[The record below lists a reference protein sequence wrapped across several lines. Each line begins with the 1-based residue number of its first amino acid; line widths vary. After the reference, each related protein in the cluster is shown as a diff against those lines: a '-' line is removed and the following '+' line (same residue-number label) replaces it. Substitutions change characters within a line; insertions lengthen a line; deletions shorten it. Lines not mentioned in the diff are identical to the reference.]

1 MAMLGLRKDE
11 GLGLTLAVALHVA
24 VLAIMVLRPAQTDV
38 VKPPQRIE
46 VTLSDQV
53 GMTSTSP
60 DPFSQAAPDMAP
72 EIGEAAPPPAPAPEP
87 EPAPQPVPVP
97 PPPAPAPQPR
107 PQPPKPQP
115 KPVPAPRPAPPK
127 PAPPKPA
134 PPKPTP
140 AKPAPKPAPQKAPA
154 QKPTKPAASRD
165 NSAIDKIVG
174 KSGSASS
181 KAITPPKKAGG
192 SRVGADFLAGVSG
205 ATSTQGKG
213 APAAALGPAAVSAL
227 NGAISRQLKPHWA
240 APQGA
245 DAELLVTTVRF
256 RLNKD
261 GSLDGEPQVLRTTG
275 QTATNSAQ
283 VKRHQE
289 QAIRAV
295 KLAAPF
301 NLPEDL
307 YNGWK
312 VITTNFDRR
321 LSQ

>member
-24 VLAIMVLRPAQTDV
+24 VLAVMVLRPAQTDV

-60 DPFSQAAPDMAP
+60 DPYSQAAPDIAP

-87 EPAPQPVPVP
+87 EPLPQPVPAP

-115 KPVPAPRPAPPK
+115 KPAPAPRPAPPK

-134 PPKPTP
+134 PPKPAP
-140 AKPAPKPAPQKAPA
+140 PKPAPKPAPQKTPA
-154 QKPTKPAASRD
+154 KPTASRD
-165 NSAIDKIVG
+165 SSAIDRIVR
-174 KSGSASS
+174 KSGSAPS
-181 KAITPPKKAGG
+181 KAATPPKKAGG
-192 SRVGADFLAGVSG
+192 SRIGADFLPGVPGS
-205 ATSTQGKG
+205 TSTQDKG
-213 APAAALGPAAVSAL
+213 QPAAALGPAAISAL

>member
-24 VLAIMVLRPAQTDV
+24 VLAVMVLRPAQNEV

-60 DPFSQAAPDMAP
+60 DPYSQAAPDMAP
-72 EIGEAAPPPAPAPEP
+72 ELGEAAPPPAPAPAP
-87 EPAPQPVPVP
+87 EPQPQPRPEPQPAPV
-97 PPPAPAPQPR
+97 PPAPALR
-107 PQPPKPQP
+107 PQPPQP
-115 KPVPAPRPAPPK
+115 RPAPRPAPKPAPK

-134 PPKPTP
+134 PPKPAEKPAPPKKAP
-140 AKPAPKPAPQKAPA
+140 AKPAPKAP
-154 QKPTKPAASRD
+154 ASRD
-165 NSAIDKIVG
+165 SAIDRIVG
-174 KSGSASS
+174 KPGSSAS
-181 KAITPPKKAGG
+181 KATTPPKKAGG
-192 SRVGADFLAGVSG
+192 SRVGADFLSGVSG

-213 APAAALGPAAVSAL
+213 QPAAALGPAAVSAL

-275 QTATNSAQ
+275 QNAANSAQ
-283 VKRHQE
+283 VQRHQE

>member
-11 GLGLTLAVALHVA
+11 GIGLTLAVALHLA
-24 VLAIMVLRPAQTDV
+24 VLAAMVLRPAQNEV

-72 EIGEAAPPPAPAPEP
+72 ELGEAAPPPAPAPEP
-87 EPAPQPVPVP
+87 EPLPQPEPV
-97 PPPAPAPQPR
+97 PPAPAPRPQPR
-107 PQPPKPQP
+107 PQPPRPQP
-115 KPVPAPRPAPPK
+115 KPAPAPRPAPPK

-134 PPKPTP
+134 PPKP
-140 AKPAPKPAPQKAPA
+140 APKPAPQKTPQKTPA
-154 QKPTKPAASRD
+154 KPAPSRD
-165 NSAIDKIVG
+165 SSAIDRIVG

-181 KAITPPKKAGG
+181 KATTPPKKAGG

-213 APAAALGPAAVSAL
+213 QPAAALGPAAVSAL

-261 GSLDGEPQVLRTTG
+261 GSLDGDPQVLRTTG
-275 QTATNSAQ
+275 QNAANSAQ
-283 VKRHQE
+283 VQRHQE

>member
-11 GLGLTLAVALHVA
+11 GIGLTLAVALHLA
-24 VLAIMVLRPAQTDV
+24 VLAAMVLRPAQNEV

-72 EIGEAAPPPAPAPEP
+72 ELGEAAPPPAPAPEP
-87 EPAPQPVPVP
+87 EPLPQPEPV
-97 PPPAPAPQPR
+97 PPAPAPRPQPR
-107 PQPPKPQP
+107 PQPPRPQP
-115 KPVPAPRPAPPK
+115 KPAPAPRPAPPK

-134 PPKPTP
+134 PPKPAPKAAPQKTP
-140 AKPAPKPAPQKAPA
+140 QKTQAKPAP
-154 QKPTKPAASRD
+154 SRD
-165 NSAIDKIVG
+165 SSAIDRIVG

-181 KAITPPKKAGG
+181 KATMPPKKAGG

-213 APAAALGPAAVSAL
+213 QPAAALGPAAVSAL

-261 GSLDGEPQVLRTTG
+261 GSLDGDPQVLRTTG
-275 QTATNSAQ
+275 QNAANSAQ
-283 VKRHQE
+283 VQRHQE

>member
-24 VLAIMVLRPAQTDV
+24 VLAVIVLRPAQTDV

-60 DPFSQAAPDMAP
+60 DPYSQAAPDIAP
-72 EIGEAAPPPAPAPEP
+72 ELGEAAPPPAPAPEP
-87 EPAPQPVPVP
+87 EPLPQPEPVP
-97 PPPAPAPQPR
+97 PPPAPAPRPQPQPQPQPPRPR
-107 PQPPKPQP
+107 PQP
-115 KPVPAPRPAPPK
+115 APK

-134 PPKPTP
+134 PPKPKPAPPKPAPAKPKPAQQKTA
-140 AKPAPKPAPQKAPA
+140 AKPAP
-154 QKPTKPAASRD
+154 SRD
-165 NSAIDKIVG
+165 SAIDRIVG

-181 KAITPPKKAGG
+181 KATTPPKKAGG
-192 SRVGADFLAGVSG
+192 SRVGADFLSGVSG

-213 APAAALGPAAVSAL
+213 QPAAALGPAAVSAL

-256 RLNKD
+256 RLNQD
-261 GSLDGEPQVLRTTG
+261 GSLNGDPQVLRTTG
-275 QTATNSAQ
+275 QNAANSAQ
-283 VKRHQE
+283 VQRHQE

>member
-24 VLAIMVLRPAQTDV
+24 VLAVIVLRPAQTDV

-46 VTLSDQV
+46 VTLSDQL

-60 DPFSQAAPDMAP
+60 DPFSQAAPDIAP
-72 EIGEAAPPPAPAPEP
+72 ELGEAAPPPAPAPEP
-87 EPAPQPVPVP
+87 EPLPQPEPVP
-97 PPPAPAPQPR
+97 PPPAPAPR
-107 PQPPKPQP
+107 PQPPKPRPQ
-115 KPVPAPRPAPPK
+115 PAPRPAPPK
-127 PAPPKPA
+127 PAPPKPKPA
-134 PPKPTP
+134 PPKPAP
-140 AKPAPKPAPQKAPA
+140 AKPKPAPQKPA
-154 QKPTKPAASRD
+154 AKPAPSRD
-165 NSAIDKIVG
+165 SAIDRIVG

-181 KAITPPKKAGG
+181 KATTPPKKAGG

-213 APAAALGPAAVSAL
+213 QPAAALGPAAVSAL

-261 GSLDGEPQVLRTTG
+261 GSLDGDPQVVRTTG
-275 QTATNSAQ
+275 QNAANSTQ

>member
-24 VLAIMVLRPAQTDV
+24 VLAVIVLRPAQTDV

-60 DPFSQAAPDMAP
+60 DPFSQAAPDIAP

-87 EPAPQPVPVP
+87 LPQPEPL
-97 PPPAPAPQPR
+97 PPAPAPR
-107 PQPPKPQP
+107 PLPQPKPQP
-115 KPVPAPRPAPPK
+115 KPAPAPK
-127 PAPPKPA
+127 PVPPKPA

-140 AKPAPKPAPQKAPA
+140 PKAKPAPQKPAAKPAP
-154 QKPTKPAASRD
+154 QKPAAKPAPSR
-165 NSAIDKIVG
+165 NSSAIDRIVG

-181 KAITPPKKAGG
+181 KATTPPKKAGG

-213 APAAALGPAAVSAL
+213 QPAAALGPAAVSAL

-256 RLNKD
+256 RLNQD
-261 GSLDGEPQVLRTTG
+261 GSLNGDPQVLRTTG
-275 QTATNSAQ
+275 QNAANSAQ
-283 VKRHQE
+283 VQRHQE

>member
-11 GLGLTLAVALHVA
+11 GIGLTLAVALHLA
-24 VLAIMVLRPAQTDV
+24 VLAAMVLRPAQNEV

-72 EIGEAAPPPAPAPEP
+72 ELGEAAPPPAPAPEP
-87 EPAPQPVPVP
+87 EPLPQPEPV
-97 PPPAPAPQPR
+97 PPAPAPRPQPR
-107 PQPPKPQP
+107 PQPPRPQP
-115 KPVPAPRPAPPK
+115 KPAPAPRPAPPK

-134 PPKPTP
+134 PPKP
-140 AKPAPKPAPQKAPA
+140 APKPAPQKTPQKTPA
-154 QKPTKPAASRD
+154 KPAPSRD
-165 NSAIDKIVG
+165 SSAIDRIVG

-181 KAITPPKKAGG
+181 KATTPPKKAGG
-192 SRVGADFLAGVSG
+192 SRVGADFLSGVSG

-213 APAAALGPAAVSAL
+213 QPAAALGPAAVSAL

-261 GSLDGEPQVLRTTG
+261 GSLDGDPQVLRTTG
-275 QTATNSAQ
+275 QNAANSAQ
-283 VKRHQE
+283 VQRHQE

>member
-24 VLAIMVLRPAQTDV
+24 VLAVIVLRPAQTDV

-60 DPFSQAAPDMAP
+60 DPFSQAAPDIAP

-87 EPAPQPVPVP
+87 LPQPEPL
-97 PPPAPAPQPR
+97 PPAPAPR
-107 PQPPKPQP
+107 PLPQPKPQP
-115 KPVPAPRPAPPK
+115 KPAPAPK
-127 PAPPKPA
+127 PVPPKPA

-140 AKPAPKPAPQKAPA
+140 PKPKPAPQKPAAKPAP
-154 QKPTKPAASRD
+154 QKPAAKPAPSR
-165 NSAIDKIVG
+165 NSSAIDRIVG

-181 KAITPPKKAGG
+181 KATTPPKKAGG

-213 APAAALGPAAVSAL
+213 QPAAALGPAAVSAL

-256 RLNKD
+256 RLNQD
-261 GSLDGEPQVLRTTG
+261 GSLNGDPQVLRTTG
-275 QTATNSAQ
+275 QNAANSAQ
-283 VKRHQE
+283 VQRHQE

>member
-24 VLAIMVLRPAQTDV
+24 VLAVIVLRPAQTDV

-60 DPFSQAAPDMAP
+60 DPFSQAAPDIAP

-87 EPAPQPVPVP
+87 LPQPEPL
-97 PPPAPAPQPR
+97 PPAPAPR
-107 PQPPKPQP
+107 PLPQPKPQP
-115 KPVPAPRPAPPK
+115 KPAPAPK
-127 PAPPKPA
+127 PVPPKPA

-140 AKPAPKPAPQKAPA
+140 PKPKPAPQKPAAQPAP
-154 QKPTKPAASRD
+154 QKPAAKPAPSR
-165 NSAIDKIVG
+165 NSSAIDRIVG

-181 KAITPPKKAGG
+181 KATTPPKKAGG
-192 SRVGADFLAGVSG
+192 SRVGADFLSGVSG

-213 APAAALGPAAVSAL
+213 QPAAALGPAAVSAL

-256 RLNKD
+256 RLNQD
-261 GSLDGEPQVLRTTG
+261 GSLNGDPQVLRTTG
-275 QTATNSAQ
+275 QNAANSAQ
-283 VKRHQE
+283 VQRHQE

>member
-11 GLGLTLAVALHVA
+11 GIGLTLAVALHLA
-24 VLAIMVLRPAQTDV
+24 VLAAMVLRPAQNEV

-60 DPFSQAAPDMAP
+60 DPFSQAAPDIAP
-72 EIGEAAPPPAPAPEP
+72 ELGEAAPPPAPAPEP
-87 EPAPQPVPVP
+87 EPLPQPEPV
-97 PPPAPAPQPR
+97 PPAPAPRPQPR
-107 PQPPKPQP
+107 PQPPRPQP
-115 KPVPAPRPAPPK
+115 KPAPAPRPAPPK
-127 PAPPKPA
+127 PAPPKPG
-134 PPKPTP
+134 PP
-140 AKPAPKPAPQKAPA
+140 KPAPKPAPQKTPA
-154 QKPTKPAASRD
+154 KPAPSRD
-165 NSAIDKIVG
+165 SSAIDRIVG

-181 KAITPPKKAGG
+181 KATTPPKKAGG
-192 SRVGADFLAGVSG
+192 SRVGADFLSGVSG

-213 APAAALGPAAVSAL
+213 QPAAALGPAAVSAL

-261 GSLDGEPQVLRTTG
+261 GSLDGDPQVLRTTG
-275 QTATNSAQ
+275 QNAANSAQ
-283 VKRHQE
+283 VQRHQE

>member
-1 MAMLGLRKDE
+1 MLGLRKDE

-24 VLAIMVLRPAQTDV
+24 VLAVIVLRPAQTDV

-60 DPFSQAAPDMAP
+60 DPFSQAAPDIAP

-87 EPAPQPVPVP
+87 LPQPEPL
-97 PPPAPAPQPR
+97 PPAPAPR
-107 PQPPKPQP
+107 PLPQPKPQP
-115 KPVPAPRPAPPK
+115 KPAPAPK
-127 PAPPKPA
+127 PVPPKPA

-140 AKPAPKPAPQKAPA
+140 PKPKPAPQKPAAKPAP
-154 QKPTKPAASRD
+154 QKPAAKPAPSR
-165 NSAIDKIVG
+165 NSSAIDRIVG

-181 KAITPPKKAGG
+181 KATTPPKKAGG

-213 APAAALGPAAVSAL
+213 QPAAALGPAAVSAL

-256 RLNKD
+256 RLNQD
-261 GSLDGEPQVLRTTG
+261 GSLNGDPQVLRTTG
-275 QTATNSAQ
+275 QNAANSAQ
-283 VKRHQE
+283 VQRHQE

>member
-24 VLAIMVLRPAQTDV
+24 VLAVIVLRPAQTDV

-60 DPFSQAAPDMAP
+60 DPFSQAAPDIAP

-87 EPAPQPVPVP
+87 LPQPEPL
-97 PPPAPAPQPR
+97 PPAPAPR
-107 PQPPKPQP
+107 PLPQPKPQP
-115 KPVPAPRPAPPK
+115 KPAPAPK
-127 PAPPKPA
+127 PVPPKPA

-140 AKPAPKPAPQKAPA
+140 PKPKPAPQKPAAKPAP
-154 QKPTKPAASRD
+154 QKPAAKPAPSR
-165 NSAIDKIVG
+165 NSSAIDRIVG

-181 KAITPPKKAGG
+181 KATTPPKKAGG
-192 SRVGADFLAGVSG
+192 SRVGADFLSGVSG

-213 APAAALGPAAVSAL
+213 QPAAALGPAAVSAL

-256 RLNKD
+256 RLNQD
-261 GSLDGEPQVLRTTG
+261 GSLNGDPQVLRTTG
-275 QTATNSAQ
+275 QNAANSAQ
-283 VKRHQE
+283 VQRHQE

>member
-11 GLGLTLAVALHVA
+11 GIGLTLAVALHLA
-24 VLAIMVLRPAQTDV
+24 VLAAMVLRPAQNEV

-72 EIGEAAPPPAPAPEP
+72 ELGEAAPPPAPAPEAEPLPQP
-87 EPAPQPVPVP
+87 EPV
-97 PPPAPAPQPR
+97 PPAPAPRPQPR
-107 PQPPKPQP
+107 PQPPRPQP
-115 KPVPAPRPAPPK
+115 KPAPAPRPAPPK

-134 PPKPTP
+134 PPKP
-140 AKPAPKPAPQKAPA
+140 APKPAPQKTPQKTPA
-154 QKPTKPAASRD
+154 KPAPSRD
-165 NSAIDKIVG
+165 SSAIDRIVG

-181 KAITPPKKAGG
+181 KATTPPKKAGG

-213 APAAALGPAAVSAL
+213 QPAAALGPAAVSAL

-261 GSLDGEPQVLRTTG
+261 GSLDGDPQVLRTTG
-275 QTATNSAQ
+275 QNAANSAQ
-283 VKRHQE
+283 VQRHQE